1 MAAFLDNGRPLYSFN
16 VIGELGHFRNIR
28 SPARCAAR
36 IGQAFSET
44 PYYVSLDDLNITVRS
59 MPDVER
65 NGRVFSDGV
74 GTMSWPVVYNLWDV
88 IPQKKSAP
96 TAFQVRFKGS
106 KGMLALDPTLEGSV
120 IYIRPSMMKFES
132 NDKPNLEICDMASKP
147 IPLVLNRQ
155 MIKILEDM
163 GCTHDWFFHM
173 QNMELLRL
181 REVTADAYN
190 VAKFLKHQNVGET
203 MRLHRMITLCENMG
217 VDYRKDKFLR
227 SVVEAMVLR
236 ELRLLKHKARI
247 PVRKG
252 ITLFGIMDE
261 TGFLQENEVYTT
273 YDTKGDRFD
282 EPPGPGPVIVTR
294 SPALHSGDI
303 QVPRN
308 VIPPQGH
315 PLGELSNVI
324 IFSRHGQRDLPSQ
337 LSGGD
342 LDGDIFNVIWDEEV
356 MPQQTFRPADYP
368 RVAPVDLGREVQAED
383 MTNFFIEFMKLDH
396 LGVIATRHMIL
407 ADQKD
412 EGTLHAD
419 CLKLAELHST
429 AVDFSKTGVGVNL
442 MELPRANKYRP
453 DL

>member
-1 MAAFLDNGRPLYSFN
+1 MP
-16 VIGELGHFRNIR
+16 
-28 SPARCAAR
+28 
-36 IGQAFSET
+36 
-44 PYYVSLDDLNITVRS
+44 LDDLNVTVRL

-65 NGRVFSDGV
+65 NGRVFSDGC
-74 GTMSWPVVYNLWDV
+74 GTMSWPVVYNIWDV

-96 TAFQVRFKGS
+96 TAFQIRFRGS
-106 KGMLALDPTLEGSV
+106 KGMLSLDPSLQGSV
-120 IYIRPSMMKFES
+120 IYIRPSMTKFES
-132 NDKPNLEICDMASKP
+132 DDKPNLEICDMASKP

-163 GCTHDWFFHM
+163 GCTSTWFFHM
-173 QNMELLRL
+173 QNMELSRL

-203 MRLHRMITLCENMG
+203 MRLHRMISLCENMG
-217 VDYRKDKFLR
+217 VDYRKDRFLR
-227 SVVEAMVLR
+227 SVVEALVLR

-261 TGFLQENEVYTT
+261 TGFLKENEVYVT

-294 SPALHSGDI
+294 SPALHPGDI
-303 QVPRN
+303 QFPSN
-308 VIPPQGH
+308 VIPPRGS
-315 PLGELSNVI
+315 PLRELSNVI
-324 IFSRHGQRDLPSQ
+324 VFSRHGRRDLPSQ

-356 MPQQTFRPADYP
+356 VPQQTFTPADYP
-368 RVAPVDLGREVQAED
+368 RVAPVDLGREVTAED
-383 MTNFFIEFMKLDH
+383 MTDFFIDFMKLDH

-412 EGTLHAD
+412 EGTRHSD

-442 MELPRANKYRP
+442 MQLPRANKYRP

>member
-1 MAAFLDNGRPLYSFN
+1 MAPFVENGRPQAYFD
-16 VIGELGHFRNIR
+16 VIGDLGHFRNIR

-44 PYYVSLDDLNITVRS
+44 PYYIPLDDCGVTVHLV
-59 MPDVER
+59 PDVKR
-65 NGRVFSDGV
+65 NGRVFSDGI
-74 GTMSWPVVYNLWDV
+74 GTMSWQVVYNIWDV

-96 TAFQVRFKGS
+96 TAFQVRFRGS
-106 KGMLALDPTLEGSV
+106 KGMLVLDPTLSGSV
-120 IYIRPSMMKFES
+120 IKIRPSMMKFDS
-132 NDKPNLEICDMASKP
+132 DDKPNLEICDMASKP

-163 GCTHDWFFHM
+163 GCAGAWFFRM
-173 QNMELLRL
+173 QNVELSRL
-181 REVTADAYN
+181 RAVTSDAYN
-190 VAKFLKHQNVGET
+190 VAKFLKHQNVGQT
-203 MRLHRMITLCENMG
+203 MRLHRMISSCEDMG
-217 VDYRKDKFLR
+217 VDYRKDRFLR

-247 PVRKG
+247 PVREG

-261 TGFLQENEVYTT
+261 TGFLKENEVYVT
-273 YDTKGDRFD
+273 YDTTSGRFD

-294 SPALHSGDI
+294 SPALHPGDI
-303 QVPRN
+303 QVPNN
-308 VIPPQGH
+308 VIPPPGS
-315 PLGELSNVI
+315 PLRELSNVI
-324 IFSRHGQRDLPSQ
+324 VFSRHGQRDLPSQ

-342 LDGDIFNVIWDEEV
+342 LDGDIFNVIWDPEV
-356 MPQQTFRPADYP
+356 MPQGTFSPADYP
-368 RVAPVDLGREVQAED
+368 RVSPIDLGREVTAED
-383 MTNFFIEFMKLDH
+383 MTDFFIDFMKLDH

-412 EGTLHAD
+412 EGTLHDD
-419 CLKLAELHST
+419 CKKLAELHST

-442 MELPRANKYRP
+442 MELPRANKFRP

>member
-1 MAAFLDNGRPLYSFN
+1 
-16 VIGELGHFRNIR
+16 
-28 SPARCAAR
+28 
-36 IGQAFSET
+36 
-44 PYYVSLDDLNITVRS
+44 
-59 MPDVER
+59 
-65 NGRVFSDGV
+65 
-74 GTMSWPVVYNLWDV
+74 
-88 IPQKKSAP
+88 
-96 TAFQVRFKGS
+96 
-106 KGMLALDPTLEGSV
+106 MLALDPNLTGSV
-120 IYIRPSMMKFES
+120 IYIRPSMTKFES
-132 NDKPNLEICDMASKP
+132 NDRPNLEICDMASKP
-147 IPLVLNRQ
+147 ISLVLNRQ
-155 MIKILEDM
+155 MVKILEDM
-163 GCTHDWFFHM
+163 GCTSAWFFNM

-181 REVTADAYN
+181 RKVTADAYN

-203 MRLHRMITLCENMG
+203 MRLHRMISLCENMG

-261 TGFLQENEVYTT
+261 TGFLKENEVYVTF
-273 YDTKGDRFD
+273 DTKGDRFE

-294 SPALHSGDI
+294 SPALHPGDI
-303 QVPRN
+303 QLPRN
-308 VIPPQGH
+308 VIPPPGS
-315 PLGELSNVI
+315 PLRELSNVI

-342 LDGDIFNVIWDEEV
+342 LDGDIFNIIWDEGVLPRGRFE
-356 MPQQTFRPADYP
+356 PADYP
-368 RVAPVDLGREVQAED
+368 RVAPVDLGREVTTED
-383 MTNFFIEFMKLDH
+383 MTNFFIDFMKLDH

-412 EGTLHAD
+412 EGTLHPD

>member
-1 MAAFLDNGRPLYSFN
+1 MAPFLDNGRPQAYFD
-16 VIGELGHFRNIR
+16 VIGDLGHFRDIR

-44 PYYVSLDDLNITVRS
+44 PYYIPLDDCNVTVRLIS
-59 MPDVER
+59 DVER
-65 NGRVFSDGV
+65 NDRVFSDGV
-74 GTMSWPVVYNLWDV
+74 GTLSLAVVYNIWDV

-96 TAFQVRFKGS
+96 TAFQIRFRGS
-106 KGMLALDPTLEGSV
+106 KGMLALDTNLSGSQ
-120 IYIRPSMMKFES
+120 ICIRPSMNKFES

-163 GCTHDWFFHM
+163 GCMDDWFFRM
-173 QNMELLRL
+173 QDIELSRL
-181 REVTADAYN
+181 RAVTADAYN

-203 MRLHRMITLCENMG
+203 MRLHRLFSLCENMG
-217 VDYRKDKFLR
+217 VDYRKDRFLR
-227 SVVEAMVLR
+227 SVIEALVLR

-261 TGFLQENEVYTT
+261 TGFIQENEVYVT

-282 EPPGPGPVIVTR
+282 EPPGPGPVVVTR
-294 SPALHSGDI
+294 SPALHPGDI
-303 QVPRN
+303 QVPYN
-308 VIPPQGH
+308 VIPPRES
-315 PLGELSNVI
+315 PLRELSNVI
-324 IFSRHGQRDLPSQ
+324 IFSRHGERDLPSQ

-342 LDGDIFNVIWDEEV
+342 LDGDIFNVIWDEDA
-356 MPQQTFRPADYP
+356 MPQETFDPADYP
-368 RVAPVDLGREVQAED
+368 RVAPVDLGREVTAED
-383 MTNFFIEFMKLDH
+383 MMNFFIDFMKLDH

-407 ADQKD
+407 ADQRD
-412 EGTLHAD
+412 EGTVHDD
-419 CLKLAELHST
+419 CKTLAQLHST
-429 AVDFSKTGVGVNL
+429 AVDFSKTGIGVNL
-442 MELPRANKYRP
+442 MELPRANKFRP